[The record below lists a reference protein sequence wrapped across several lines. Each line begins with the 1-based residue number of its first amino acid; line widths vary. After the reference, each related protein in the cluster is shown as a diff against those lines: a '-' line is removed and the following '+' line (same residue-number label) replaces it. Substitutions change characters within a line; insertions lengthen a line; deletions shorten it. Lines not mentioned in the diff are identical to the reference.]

1 MLGVRQIFTRS
12 LLIAACVPGIVG
24 CGGGGKPGPR
34 TYHIVG
40 TASYSGQPLKEAVLT
55 VRSVDGKHAAGA
67 KISDGKFQL
76 DAPAGMTIV
85 EITSM
90 REVPGEFR
98 EDNPG
103 ERVAVKEQFI
113 PAKYNSESTLKLEI
127 KPDVK
132 DAKFD
137 LMP

>member
-1 MLGVRQIFTRS
+1 MFGVRQILNRS
-12 LLIAACVPGIVG
+12 FLLAAGVSSIVG

-34 TYHIVG
+34 LYHIAG
-40 TASYSGQPLKEAVLT
+40 TVSYAGEPLKEADLT
-55 VRSVDGKHAAGA
+55 VRSVDGKHAAGS

-76 DAPAGMTIV
+76 DAPAGVSIV
-85 EITSM
+85 EITAS
-90 REVPGEFR
+90 RDVPGQFR

>member
-1 MLGVRQIFTRS
+1 MLGIRQILLRS
-12 LLIAACVPGIVG
+12 LLLAASLSWFVG
-24 CGGGGKPGPR
+24 CGGGGKPGLKM
-34 TYHIVG
+34 YHIAG
-40 TASYSGQPLKEAVLT
+40 TVSYAGEPLKDANLVA
-55 VRSVDGKHAAGA
+55 RSVDGKHAAGA
-67 KISDGKFQL
+67 TISDGKFQL

-85 EITSM
+85 EITAS

-132 DAKFD
+132 EAKFD
-137 LMP
+137 LTP

>member
-1 MLGVRQIFTRS
+1 MLGIRQILIRPV
-12 LLIAACVPGIVG
+12 LLAACLPWIIG
-24 CGGGGKPGPR
+24 CGDGGKPGPQM
-34 TYHIVG
+34 YHIVG
-40 TASYSGQPLKEAVLT
+40 TVSYSGEPLKDANLVA
-55 VRSVDGKHAAGA
+55 RSVDGKHAAGA
-67 KISDGKFQL
+67 TISNGKFQL

-85 EITSM
+85 EITAS

-103 ERVAVKEQFI
+103 EKVPVKEQFI
-113 PAKYNSESTLKLEI
+113 PAKYNTESTLKLDI

>member
-1 MLGVRQIFTRS
+1 V
-12 LLIAACVPGIVG
+12 
-24 CGGGGKPGPR
+24 
-34 TYHIVG
+34 
-40 TASYSGQPLKEAVLT
+40 
-55 VRSVDGKHAAGA
+55 
-67 KISDGKFQL
+67 
-76 DAPAGMTIV
+76 TIV
-85 EITSM
+85 EITAS
-90 REVPGEFR
+90 REVPGQFR

>member
-1 MLGVRQIFTRS
+1 MLDVRQILVRS
-12 LLIAACVPGIVG
+12 FLLAACLPWIIG

-40 TASYSGQPLKEAVLT
+40 TASYSGEPLKEANLV

-67 KISDGKFQL
+67 TISNGKFQL
-76 DAPAGMTIV
+76 DAPAGMMIV
-85 EITSM
+85 EITAS

-103 ERVAVKEQFI
+103 EKVPVKEQFI
-113 PAKYNSESTLKLEI
+113 PAKYNTESTLKLEI

-137 LMP
+137 LVP